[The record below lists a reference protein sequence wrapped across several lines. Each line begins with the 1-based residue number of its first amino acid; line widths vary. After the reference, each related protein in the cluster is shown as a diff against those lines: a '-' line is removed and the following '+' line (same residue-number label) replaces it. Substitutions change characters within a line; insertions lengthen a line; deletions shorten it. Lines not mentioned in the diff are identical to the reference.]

1 MGEAGKG
8 IRKIVVIGGG
18 FAGLAAAR
26 TLAREKGAD
35 GRKFEIT
42 VVDRRNHHLFQ
53 PLLYQVA
60 TAALSPAEISFP
72 IRSIFSFDPGVRVV
86 LDEVTGF
93 DPMKREVIAKNGRYA
108 YDALIVAAGA
118 GHSYFG
124 HDEWEPFA
132 PGLKTLEQA
141 TEIRR
146 RILLAFERA
155 EMESNAEKQKS
166 LLTFVVVGGGPTG
179 VEIAGA
185 IAEISRFTLERD
197 FRRIDPSRTRVI
209 LIEAGSRLLASFDES
224 LVRKATRDLEKM
236 GVQIWT
242 STRVSDVTPEGVRLG
257 QEFVQASTVI
267 WAAGV
272 KPSPLGKMIAD
283 AMGGDTDAQG
293 RVKVDAQLRL
303 RARTTTPENE
313 ASRPPIFVLGD
324 LAHVLDP
331 KGEPLPGLAP
341 VAMQAG
347 RYAARAIGRIARG
360 QDVKDFVYNDKGQMA
375 TIGRRRAIVE
385 TAGLRFSGY
394 FAWLT
399 WLIVHIYYLI
409 GFKNRF
415 FVFVQWAWAYV
426 TFRRGARLI
435 QEKSSL

>member
-1 MGEAGKG
+1 MAENATRATIK
-8 IRKIVVIGGG
+8 RIVVIGGG
-18 FAGLAAAR
+18 FGGLAAAR
-26 TLAREKGAD
+26 AVAREKGAD
-35 GRKFEIT
+35 GQRFEIT

-60 TAALSPAEISFP
+60 TAALSPADISFP
-72 IRSIFSFDPGVRVV
+72 IRSIFATDANVRVV
-86 LDEVTGF
+86 MDEVTGF
-93 DPMKREVIAKNGRYA
+93 DVTNREVIAVNGRYG
-108 YDALIVAAGA
+108 YDALIIAAGA

-146 RILLAFERA
+146 RILLAFEHA
-155 EMESNAEKQKS
+155 EMETNAEKQKS

-209 LIEAGSRLLASFDES
+209 LIEAGHRLLAAFDEG
-224 LVRKATRDLEKM
+224 LVRKATRDLEKF

-242 STRVSDVTPEGVRLG
+242 STRVSEVTPEGVRLG
-257 QEFVQASTVI
+257 QEFVQARTVI

-283 AMGGDTDAQG
+283 AVGGELDPQG
-293 RVKVDAQLRL
+293 RVRVDKTLQL
-303 RARTTTPENE
+303 RARVTTPELE
-313 ASRPPIFVLGD
+313 ATRPPIFVLGD
-324 LAHVLDP
+324 LAHAVDENG
-331 KGEPLPGLAP
+331 KALPGLAP

-347 RYAARAIGRIARG
+347 RYVARTIGRIARG
-360 QDVKDFVYNDKGQMA
+360 QEIPDFHYNDKGQMA

-385 TAGLRFSGY
+385 AGKVRFGGY

-399 WLIVHIYYLI
+399 WLVVHIYYLI

-415 FVFVQWAWAYV
+415 FVFIQWAWAYL

-435 QEKSSL
+435 QEK

>member
-1 MGEAGKG
+1 MPLARQGDIVSGMG
-8 IRKIVVIGGG
+8 IRKVVIVGGG
-18 FAGLAAAR
+18 FGGLAAAR
-26 TLAREKGAD
+26 ALAKQKNAD
-35 GRKFEIT
+35 GQPFEIT
-42 VVDRRNHHLFQ
+42 ILDRRNHHLFQ

-60 TAALSPAEISFP
+60 TAALSPAEISVP
-72 IRSIFSFDPGVRVV
+72 IRSIFAQNSNVRVV

-93 DPMKREVIAKNGRYA
+93 DTTKREVIAANSRYA

-132 PGLKTLEQA
+132 PGLKTLDQA

-155 EMESNAEKQKS
+155 EMESNGEKQKA
-166 LLTFVVVGGGPTG
+166 LLTFVIVGGGPTG

-185 IAEISRFTLERD
+185 IAEISRFTLEKD

-209 LIEAGSRLLASFDES
+209 LIEAGSRLLAAFDES
-224 LVRKATRDLEKM
+224 LARQATRDLEKM
-236 GVQIWT
+236 GVHVWT
-242 STRVSDVTPEGVRLG
+242 STRVSEVTAEGVRLG
-257 QEFVQASTVI
+257 PEFVQARTVI

-272 KPSPLGKMIAD
+272 KPSSLGKMIAD
-283 AMGGDTDAQG
+283 ALGAETDAQG
-293 RVKVDAQLRL
+293 RVKVDDCMRVKAGE
-303 RARTTTPENE
+303 PV
-313 ASRPPIFVLGD
+313 FVLGD
-324 LAHVLDP
+324 LANAMGPD
-331 KGEPLPGLAP
+331 GRPLPGQAP

-347 RYAARAIGRIARG
+347 RYAARALVRLSRG
-360 QDVKDFVYNDKGQMA
+360 EDLKPFKYVDKGQMA

-385 TAGLRFSGY
+385 VGKIHFSGF

-399 WLIVHIYYLI
+399 WLVVHIYYLI

-415 FVFVQWAWAYV
+415 FVFIQWAWAYL

-435 QEKSSL
+435 QEK